1 MSDMIINV
9 FEYRIVKVEKGA
21 FFIEYKA
28 SRWSSWKELDK
39 QFRTKPKAEAWARNH
54 IIIKGDK

>member
-1 MSDMIINV
+1 MIINV

-28 SRWSSWKELDK
+28 SRWSSWKNVDK
-39 QFRTKPKAEAWARNH
+39 QFKTKPRAEAWVRKN
-54 IIIKGDK
+54 IIIKE